1 MDSGKRVTSIFIAV
15 ALLALAALA
24 LSVDRQTER
33 KANTE
38 TQQQRI
44 GTSTPANE
52 APAQSQPAER

>member
-24 LSVDRQTER
+24 LSVDRQAER

-38 TQQQRI
+38 TQQPI